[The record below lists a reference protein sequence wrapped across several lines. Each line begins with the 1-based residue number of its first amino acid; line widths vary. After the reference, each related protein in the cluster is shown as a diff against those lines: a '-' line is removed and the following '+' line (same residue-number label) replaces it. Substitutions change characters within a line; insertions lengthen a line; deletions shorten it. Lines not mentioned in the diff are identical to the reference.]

1 MSMGGVSVD
10 HKGVLVEKL
19 GEDSERF
26 DLSNTNLKNGKGLHA
41 IFDIETLEDE
51 LYDIAKDPSLGAD
64 QLGPLRPKE
73 PKLSDEMSD
82 EEQKQALKEWREL
95 MVQWETAQ
103 SALKMQVPISDMF
116 AIKRYMNRYWKTVHA
131 TPAVKA
137 MRFKALTKN
146 PESEQQGGFFGF
158 GKKNPGG

>member
-1 MSMGGVSVD
+1 MSMGVNVD

-19 GEDSERF
+19 GENSERF
-26 DLSNTNLKNGKGLHA
+26 DLSNVNLKSGKGLHA

-51 LYDIAKDPSLGAD
+51 LFDLAKDPNLGAD
-64 QLGPLRPKE
+64 QLGPLRPRE
-73 PKLSDEMSD
+73 PKLSEEMSE

-103 SALKMQVPISDMF
+103 AALKMQVPISDMF
-116 AIKRYMNRYWKTVHA
+116 AIKRYMKRYWDTIHA

-146 PESEQQGGFFGF
+146 PEQEQQSGLFGL
-158 GKKNPGG
+158 GKKATS